1 MNNKK
6 AQAFMTD
13 FMASVAIFGAI
24 LTLFMTM
31 WSLGVDSQTSF
42 DREDMLRKQAERT
55 ADFMVTTEGYPSNWE
70 EPGVE
75 ARIPGFAENDN
86 VLSAEKIKAFG
97 NMSYERR
104 KTLTKTQNF
113 TLEFRDSR
121 TGEILNETINGEDGG
136 DGGGEGEE
144 GFEANAIGSEPV
156 AYIVQSGTSLSNLE
170 MLDNLNESNREWYFY
185 FPSEE
190 DSDQLDQLTAEEV
203 YTNGGDGP
211 PMMERIIADAADKG
225 YNKFSIGSRVE
236 AAVTS
241 EIADPDGDGN
251 REMFY
256 KDGDDILNI
265 YDLETETTTEL
276 GTVTSFARMGAVA
289 DFTGTEGQELIY
301 IDDNDQIAF
310 YSVQEDQVTETT
322 VGAQDVGDTA
332 SVGGENTVF
341 FTNGNDRLAYF
352 SSGSGETET
361 SFSAERVG
369 GAGDIDSDGNTEV
382 AFQNGDGNLAFYDI
396 NSDSV
401 EETSFQVQDVGW
413 ISDEMVAALS
423 NNNNHFGVWNYTE
436 SSFQSSDVQAEGV
449 TDFTQVYGQE
459 SVLYLDAERNQDLAA
474 WDPQTELRRYL
485 RTGSSEDIRA
495 DDGCWQVDIPGYGQ
509 SFAYLDGSGYLNFY
523 SREDRNTVLSRE
535 TAQYVGGAAD
545 LDGDGAEEIAY
556 IDNDNRNLD
565 YYDFEQGTSIV
576 AQEDGSNVRGK
587 EIGVPSDL
595 DNDGFPET
603 PYMTDNDFLGY
614 YDYQDD
620 QVTEFTSLGQ
630 IDTLGGTEDI
640 DREGNQEI
648 IYIADDTVQYYDSVD
663 DENTDTGQQ
672 ASYAGGAADLTGNPE
687 LEIVYQNADQQ
698 IEYYNPNTDSVT
710 EETTRIRRAGSL
722 TQLNDDDG
730 YDALITNQNSRLGY
744 FDFSLSLNYNT
755 VIAENVDVQPG
766 NIENDAILRSA
777 VESGMTYLHT
787 RNDIS
792 ILSDTFGMNT
802 QDPGSDTAEI
812 QQVEPLLN
820 SEQYSVGDE
829 VPFSNVQ
836 TGFQNV
842 DKVFANSTGDP
853 AACMACRKDFGDGKV
868 YYLAGLESED
878 GPNQIGFDNVSES
891 VKSDEEVVAESE
903 NPFNQ
908 GIDPIPEAETVIV
921 VDRQVAVNRSGNIQ
935 PVELEY
941 VVWR

>member
-1 MNNKK
+1 MKTRK

-121 TGEILNETINGEDGG
+121 TGEILNETMDGE
-136 DGGGEGEE
+136 EGEE
-144 GFEANAIGSEPV
+144 VGFEAGSSIGSEPV

-170 MLDNLNESNREWYFY
+170 MLDNLNESGREWYFY

-190 DSDQLDQLTAEEV
+190 DQSQLSALTAEEV
-203 YTNGGDGP
+203 YTNDGSGP
-211 PMMERIIADAADKG
+211 PMMEKLISDAADKG
-225 YNKFSIGSRVE
+225 WNKFRIGSRIE
-236 AAVTS
+236 AASTS
-241 EIADPDGDGN
+241 EISDPDGDGN
-251 REMFY
+251 NEVFY

-265 YDLETETTTEL
+265 YDIQTGETREL
-276 GTVTSFARMGAVA
+276 SSVTGFGRIGAVT
-289 DFTGTEGQELIY
+289 DFAATEGQELIY
-301 IDDNDQIAF
+301 LDDNDQIAF
-310 YSVQEDQVTETT
+310 YSIQEDQVTETT
-322 VGAQDVGDTA
+322 AGAQDIGDTVTVA
-332 SVGGENTVF
+332 GETSVF
-341 FTNGNDRLAYF
+341 FANGNDRLAYY
-352 SSGSGETET
+352 SSGTGETET

-369 GAGDIDSDGNTEV
+369 GTGDIDVDGNTEV
-382 AFQNGDGNLAFYDI
+382 VFQNGDDNLAFYDI
-396 NSDSV
+396 SSNSV
-401 EETSFQVQDVGW
+401 EETGFQVQDVGW
-413 ISDEMVAALS
+413 TDSQRVAALS
-423 NNNNHFGVWNYTE
+423 NNNNHFGVWNYTS
-436 SSFQSSDVQAEGV
+436 SSFQSSEVQAEGV
-449 TDFTQVYGQE
+449 TDFTQVKGQT
-459 SVLYLDAERNQDLAA
+459 SVLYLDAERNQDLAV

-485 RTGSSEDIRA
+485 RTGNSEDVRA
-495 DDGCWQVDIPGYGQ
+495 DDGGWQVDIPGYGR
-509 SFAYLDGSGYLNFY
+509 SVAYQDGSGYLNY
-523 SREDRNTVLSRE
+523 YNLEDGNTVLSRE
-535 TAQYVGGAAD
+535 RAQYVGGAAD
-545 LDGDGAEEIAY
+545 IDGDGAEEITY

-565 YYDFEQGTSIV
+565 YYDFQQGTSIV

-595 DNDGFPET
+595 DGDGFPET
-603 PYMTDNDFLGY
+603 PLMTDNDFLGY

-620 QVTEFTSLGQ
+620 QLTDFTSLGQ

-648 IYIADDTVQYYDSVD
+648 IYIADDNVQYYDIAD
-663 DENTDTGQQ
+663 DENIDTGQQ
-672 ASYAGGAADLTGNPE
+672 ASYAGGAADVTGNPE
-687 LEIVYQNADQQ
+687 LEIVYRNAGQQ
-698 IEYYNPNTDSVT
+698 IEYYNPETDTAT
-710 EETTRIRRAGSL
+710 EETKRIRRVGSV
-722 TQLNDDDG
+722 TQLNDDEG
-730 YDALITNQNSRLGY
+730 YDALATNDNSRLGY
-744 FDFSLSLNYNT
+744 FDFSLRLNYNT
-755 VIAENVDVQPG
+755 VISENTDVQSG
-766 NIENDAILRSA
+766 NIENDETLRSA
-777 VESGMTYLHT
+777 VEAGMTYLHT

-836 TGFQNV
+836 TGFQDV
-842 DKVFANSTGDP
+842 DLVFANSTGDP
-853 AACMACRKDFGDGKV
+853 AACMACRQDFGDGKV

-878 GPNQIGFDNVSES
+878 TSNQIGFDNVSES
-891 VKSDEEVVAESE
+891 VKSDQVVVESE

-921 VDRQVAVNRSGNIQ
+921 VDRQVAVNRSGTIV
-935 PVELEY
+935 PAELEY